1 MNKHYLIV
9 TLTYVAAALTLLG
22 FATLPAQAQ
31 DWPELNKENV
41 GKGLGAITGAIIGSN
56 IGGGRGR
63 TAAIAVGT
71 LGGYWAGGEA
81 GRHFTEGNQT
91 AASPRRNKQH
101 SPRHTK
107 QNLKPALDRL
117 PSIEMV
123 NAYYQPTTDI
133 NVRGGPGTDYAV
145 LHTIQQGKPVPV
157 AGRVIG
163 SDWYLIAEHG
173 KASGFLYAP
182 LMVANHTQSVRGNAI
197 RDASTTT
204 QFEQSLSQFSAC
216 RTITREVSLG
226 NGDHELQSFQACP
239 QANGNW
245 VKI

>member
-9 TLTYVAAALTLLG
+9 ALTYVAAALTLLG
-22 FATLPAQAQ
+22 FATLPAHAQ

-63 TAAIAVGT
+63 TAAIAAGT
-71 LGGYWAGGEA
+71 LGGYWAGGEV
-81 GRHFTEGNQT
+81 GRHFSQKQPKNPGYARTH
-91 AASPRRNKQH
+91 KQH
-101 SPRHTK
+101 PK
-107 QNLKPALDRL
+107 QAKLRLKPALNRL

-145 LHTIQQGKPVPV
+145 LHTIQQGTPVPV

-163 SDWYLIAEHG
+163 SDWYLIAEQG

-197 RDASTTT
+197 RQASTTT
-204 QFEQSLSQFSAC
+204 QFVQSVSQSSAC

-226 NGDHELQSFQACP
+226 NGGRELQSFQACP
-239 QANGNW
+239 QADGNW